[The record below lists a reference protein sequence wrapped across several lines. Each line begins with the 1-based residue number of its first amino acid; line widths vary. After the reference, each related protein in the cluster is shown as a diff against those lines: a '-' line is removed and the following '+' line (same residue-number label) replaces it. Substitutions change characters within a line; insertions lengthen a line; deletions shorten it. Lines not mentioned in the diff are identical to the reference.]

1 MESNHPARTRR
12 AMPVLKT
19 GGATGPLP
27 SPHHAAMPGECYHFA
42 TAMQAGVG
50 NEESAGPP
58 RRSQRGRSVRKGI

>member
-27 SPHHAAMPGECYHFA
+27 SPLERAAADARVESLV
-42 TAMQAGVG
+42 TAGD
-50 NEESAGPP
+50 P
-58 RRSQRGRSVRKGI
+58 